1 MLTAEAER
9 IAEIRRENRGDMKIF
24 RQNSVAIYMWLIV
37 VAGTASV
44 LYAAYSLPRGII
56 DGYFL
61 LLTLITA
68 VLGSRIA
75 IRIPAISGNITLED
89 TFVFI
94 ALLLYGGEAA
104 VMIGALA
111 GICSALRISRKV
123 RTVAFGSAS
132 LACSVFTTATVL
144 KFIFG
149 STTNLMKSGASLAI
163 IALCVM
169 GMVQYLLHTGIG
181 SIASALKSNERLW
194 YMWSRNFL
202 WISISYFAGAAG
214 AGFIVSSLGTVRF
227 WAFLVCIPII
237 VIVYFSYDR
246 YMREVKASAR
256 HAEEAERRRAESERQ
271 RAEQAERHVL
281 ELNNYIA
288 EQERISRVLEET
300 KDHFRH
306 AAFHDSLTGLPNRA
320 MFTELLKAEIES
332 SERLDGH
339 MFAVLFLDLDRFK
352 NINDSLGHTHG
363 DLLLVAFA
371 ERLERTLRPVDT
383 LARFG
388 GDEFAI
394 LLSGMTDA
402 TDAVRV
408 AQRIQDE
415 LSQPFVLDKNSAFA
429 TASIG
434 IALSSSGYD
443 RADDILRDADIA
455 MYRAKENGKA
465 RYEVFDQGMHAR
477 AVSRLQLESDL
488 RQAIEQKEFCVY
500 YQPIVCLQTG
510 RLSGFEA
517 LVRWNHPRRGIV
529 SPADFIPVAEETGLI
544 VPIGQWVLN
553 EACSHIRQWQ
563 IDSPSHRSLSLSVN
577 LSARQVA
584 QPDLLE
590 RIKAALEASQL
601 NPHCLKLEITESVV
615 MENAEAA
622 ALMFKQL
629 RSLGVQLSID
639 DFGTG
644 YSSLSYL
651 HRFPLNYLKIDR
663 SFVMRLTTDND
674 NAIVRTISTLAR
686 NLGMEVIAEGVE
698 TEEQYQQLKMLGC
711 EYGQG
716 YLFSRPVENDGV
728 EHLLAQDA
736 RRDTEPDINLE
747 QHGEDVIVSARLVV

>member
-1 MLTAEAER
+1 MWS
-9 IAEIRRENRGDMKIF
+9 I
-24 RQNSVAIYMWLIV
+24 VAV
-37 VAGTASV
+37 GTALV
-44 LYAAYSLPRGII
+44 LYSAVTLPAGII

-61 LLTLITA
+61 LLTLVTA
-68 VLGSRIA
+68 VIGSRIA
-75 IRIPAISGNITLED
+75 IRIPRMNVNITVDD
-89 TFVFI
+89 TFIFI
-94 ALLLYGGEAA
+94 ALLLYGGQAA
-104 VMIGALA
+104 VILGAMA
-111 GICSALRISRKV
+111 GVCAALRISRKV
-123 RTVAFGSAS
+123 RTVAFGSGA
-132 LACSVFTTATVL
+132 LACAVFATATVL
-144 KFIFG
+144 KLTFG
-149 STTNLMKSGASLAI
+149 STSNLLNSGASFAI
-163 IALCVM
+163 IALCLM
-169 GMVQYLLHTGIG
+169 GLVQYLVHTGIG
-181 SIASALKSNERLW
+181 ATASALKANESIW
-194 YMWSRNFL
+194 HMWSRNFL

-214 AGFIVSSLGTVRF
+214 AGFFVNSLGTARF

-237 VIVYFSYDR
+237 IIVYFSYDR

-256 HAEEAERRRAESERQ
+256 HAEEAERARAELEHQ
-271 RAEQAERHVL
+271 RAEQAEKHVQ

-300 KDHFRH
+300 KEHFRH

-332 SERLDGH
+332 SQRRGEH

-371 ERLERTLRPVDT
+371 ERLERTLRPIDT

-394 LLSGMTDA
+394 LLSGMNDA

-415 LSQPFVLDKNSAFA
+415 LTQPFVLYKNSAFA

-465 RYEVFDQGMHAR
+465 RYEVFDHGMHAR

-488 RQAIEQKEFCVY
+488 RQAVEQKEFCVY
-500 YQPIVCLQTG
+500 YQPIVSLQTG
-510 RLSGFEA
+510 RLAGFEA
-517 LVRWNHPRRGIV
+517 LVRWNHPRRGLV

-544 VPIGQWVLN
+544 VPIGEWVLN
-553 EACSHIRQWQ
+553 EACAQVRRWQ

-584 QPDLLE
+584 QPDLLN
-590 RIKAALEASQL
+590 RIKGALEISKL

-622 ALMFKQL
+622 AQMFKQL

-663 SFVMRLTTDND
+663 SFVTRMTTDND

-686 NLGMEVIAEGVE
+686 NLGMEVIAEGIE
-698 TEEQYQQLKMLGC
+698 TEEQFQQLKMLGC
-711 EYGQG
+711 EFGQG
-716 YLFSRPVENDGV
+716 FLFSRPVGSESV
-728 EHLLAQDA
+728 EHLLAQDSK
-736 RRDTEPDINLE
+736 RDAEVDLNLD
-747 QHGEDVIVSARLVV
+747 HSEDEFSVTYSM

>member
-1 MLTAEAER
+1 
-9 IAEIRRENRGDMKIF
+9 MKNL
-24 RQNSVAIYMWLIV
+24 RQHLGGIYMWLV
-37 VAGTASV
+37 VAAGTTAC
-44 LYAAYSLPRGII
+44 LYAAYTVPRGLV
-56 DGYFL
+56 DGYLL

-68 VLGSRIA
+68 VIGSRIA
-75 IRIPAISGNITLED
+75 IRIPQINLNITVDD

-104 VMIGALA
+104 VIIGALA
-111 GICSALRISRKV
+111 GVCSALRISRKP
-123 RTVAFGSAS
+123 RTVAFGGGA
-132 LACSVFTTATVL
+132 LACAVFVTAKVL
-144 KFIFG
+144 NLTFG
-149 STTNLMKSGASLAI
+149 SPTALFSSGPSIAI
-163 IALCVM
+163 IGLSLM
-169 GMVQYLLHTGIG
+169 SIVQYLAHTGLG
-181 SIASALKSNERLW
+181 ATASALKNNESIWR
-194 YMWSRNFL
+194 MWSRNFL

-214 AGFIVSSLGTVRF
+214 AGFIVSSLGTARF

-256 HAEEAERRRAESERQ
+256 HAEEAERARAEAEHE
-271 RAEQAERHVL
+271 RAEQAERHVQ
-281 ELNNYIA
+281 ELNAYIG

-300 KDHFRH
+300 KEHFRH

-320 MFTELLKAEIES
+320 MFTELLKAEMDNS
-332 SERLDGH
+332 QRRDAH

-371 ERLERTLRPVDT
+371 ERLERALRPVDT

-394 LLSGMTDA
+394 LLSGMSDA

-408 AQRIQDE
+408 AQRISEE

-429 TASIG
+429 TSSIG
-434 IALSSSGYD
+434 IALSSTGYD
-443 RADDILRDADIA
+443 RPEDILRDADTA

-488 RQAIEQKEFCVY
+488 RRAVEEKQFCVF
-500 YQPIVCLQTG
+500 YQPIICLENG

-517 LVRWNHPRRGIV
+517 LVRWNHPRRGLV

-544 VPIGQWVLN
+544 VPIGEWVLY
-553 EACSHIRQWQ
+553 EACKHIRKMQVAF
-563 IDSPSHRSLSLSVN
+563 PSHRSLSLSVN

-584 QPDLLE
+584 QPDLLD
-590 RIKAALEASQL
+590 RIQDALAISKL
-601 NPHCLKLEITESVV
+601 DSHCLKLEITESVV

-622 ALMFKQL
+622 TVMFKQL
-629 RSLGVQLSID
+629 RAVGVQLSID

-674 NAIVRTISTLAR
+674 NAIVRTILTLAR
-686 NLGMEVIAEGVE
+686 NLGMEVIAEGIE
-698 TEEQYQQLKMLGC
+698 TEEQYQQLRMLGC

-716 YLFSRPVENDGV
+716 YLFSHPVGNEGV
-728 EHLLAQDA
+728 LHLLAQDA
-736 RRDTEPDINLE
+736 HREANPERPLNPAATE
-747 QHGEDVIVSARLVV
+747 GEVVLAYSM

>member
-1 MLTAEAER
+1 MWSV
-9 IAEIRRENRGDMKIF
+9 IA
-24 RQNSVAIYMWLIV
+24 
-37 VAGTASV
+37 AGAATV
-44 LYAAYSLPRGII
+44 LYSAVTLPAGIV

-68 VLGSRIA
+68 VIGSHIA
-75 IRIPAISGNITLED
+75 IRIPRINVNITVDD

-94 ALLLYGGEAA
+94 ALLIYGSEAA
-104 VMIGALA
+104 VIIGALA
-111 GICSALRISRKV
+111 GVCAALRISRKV
-123 RTVAFGSAS
+123 RTVAYGGGALAS
-132 LACSVFTTATVL
+132 SVFITATAL
-144 KFIFG
+144 KLIFG
-149 STTNLMKSGASLAI
+149 STTNLVNNGASVAI

-169 GMVQYLLHTGIG
+169 GLVQYLVHTGMG
-181 SIASALKSNERLW
+181 ATVSALKANESIWR
-194 YMWSRNFL
+194 MWSRNFL

-214 AGFIVSSLGTVRF
+214 AGFIVNSIGTTRF
-227 WAFLVCIPII
+227 WAFLICIPVI

-256 HAEEAERRRAESERQ
+256 HAEEAERARAELEHQ
-271 RAEQAERHVL
+271 RAEQAEKHVQ

-300 KDHFRH
+300 KEHFRH

-320 MFTELLKAEIES
+320 MFTQLLNAEIES
-332 SERLDGH
+332 SHQRDAH

-371 ERLERTLRPVDT
+371 ERLERALRPVDT

-394 LLSGMTDA
+394 LLSGMADA

-408 AQRIQDE
+408 AKRISDE

-465 RYEVFDQGMHAR
+465 RYEVFDHGMHAR

-488 RQAIEQKEFCVY
+488 RLAIEQKEFCVY

-510 RLSGFEA
+510 RLAGFEA
-517 LVRWNHPRRGIV
+517 LVRWNHPRRGLV
-529 SPADFIPVAEETGLI
+529 EPADFIPVAEETGLI
-544 VPIGQWVLN
+544 VPIGEWVLN
-553 EACSHIRQWQ
+553 EACAQVRQWQ

-584 QPDLLE
+584 QPHLLE
-590 RIKAALEASQL
+590 RIKEALENSKL

-622 ALMFKQL
+622 AQMFKQL

-686 NLGMEVIAEGVE
+686 NLGMEVIAEGIE
-698 TEEQYQQLKMLGC
+698 TEEQHQQLKMLGC

-716 YLFSRPVENDGV
+716 YLFSRPVDSNSV
-728 EHLLAQDA
+728 LHLLAQDSK
-736 RRDTEPDINLE
+736 RDAEPDINLA
-747 QHGEDVIVSARLVV
+747 QPEDGVSLAYSM

>member
-1 MLTAEAER
+1 
-9 IAEIRRENRGDMKIF
+9 
-24 RQNSVAIYMWLIV
+24 MWLIV
-37 VAGTASV
+37 AAGCACV
-44 LYAAYSLPRGII
+44 LYAAYTLPTGSI
-56 DGYFL
+56 DGYLL

-75 IRIPAISGNITLED
+75 IRIPQISGNITLED

-123 RTVAFGSAS
+123 RTVAFASAS
-132 LACSVFTTATVL
+132 LACSVFTTALVL
-144 KFIFG
+144 RLVFG
-149 STTNLMKSGASLAI
+149 STTNLLSNGSSLGI

-169 GMVQYLLHTGIG
+169 GMTQYLLHTGIG
-181 SIASALKSNERLW
+181 SIASALKANQPLW

-214 AGFIVSSLGTVRF
+214 AGFIVSSLGTFRF
-227 WAFLVCIPII
+227 WAFLVCIPIL

-271 RAEQAERHVL
+271 RAEQAERHVQ
-281 ELNNYIA
+281 ELNNYIT

-300 KDHFRH
+300 KEHFRH

-332 SERLDGH
+332 SERLEGH
-339 MFAVLFLDLDRFK
+339 KFAVLFLDLDRFK

-394 LLSGMTDA
+394 LLSGMSDA

-408 AQRIQDE
+408 AKRIQDE
-415 LSQPFVLDKNSAFA
+415 LTQPFVLDKNSAFA

-434 IALSSSGYD
+434 IALSSSGYT
-443 RADDILRDADIA
+443 RAEDILRDADIA

-465 RYEVFDQGMHAR
+465 RYELFDQVMHAR

-488 RQAIEQKEFCVY
+488 RQAIERQEFCVY

-510 RLSGFEA
+510 RLAGFEA

-544 VPIGQWVLN
+544 VPIGQWVLS
-553 EACSHIRQWQ
+553 EACMQVRQWQ
-563 IDSPSHRSLSLSVN
+563 LDSPSHRSLSLSVN

-590 RIKAALEASQL
+590 RINEALESSKL
-601 NPHCLKLEITESVV
+601 NAHCLKLEITESVV

-663 SFVMRLTTDND
+663 SFVTRLTTEND

-686 NLGMEVIAEGVE
+686 NLGMEVIAEGIE

-711 EYGQG
+711 EFGQG
-716 YLFSRPVENDGV
+716 FLFSRPVNSKSV
-728 EHLLAQDA
+728 IHLLAQDA
-736 RRDTEPDINLE
+736 RRDGETSINLDP
-747 QHGEDVIVSARLVV
+747 HVEDSLIVSARLVV

>member
-1 MLTAEAER
+1 MWS
-9 IAEIRRENRGDMKIF
+9 I
-24 RQNSVAIYMWLIV
+24 VA
-37 VAGTASV
+37 AGTAIV
-44 LYAAYSLPRGII
+44 LYSAVTLPAGIV

-68 VLGSRIA
+68 VIGSRIA
-75 IRIPAISGNITLED
+75 IRIPRINVNITVDD
-89 TFVFI
+89 TFIFI
-94 ALLLYGGEAA
+94 ALLLYGGQAA
-104 VMIGALA
+104 VILGTLA
-111 GICSALRISRKV
+111 GICAALRISRKV
-123 RTVAFGSAS
+123 RTVAFSSGA
-132 LACSVFTTATVL
+132 LACAVFATATVL
-144 KFIFG
+144 KVTFG
-149 STTNLMKSGASLAI
+149 STTDLLNSGASLAT
-163 IALCVM
+163 IALCMM
-169 GMVQYLLHTGIG
+169 GLVQYLVHTGIG
-181 SIASALKSNERLW
+181 ATASALKANESVW
-194 YMWSRNFL
+194 HMWSRNFL

-214 AGFIVSSLGTVRF
+214 AGFIVNSLGTARF

-237 VIVYFSYDR
+237 IIVYFSYDR

-256 HAEEAERRRAESERQ
+256 HAEEAERARAELERQ
-271 RAEQAERHVL
+271 RAEQAEKHVQ

-300 KDHFRH
+300 KEHFRH

-332 SERLDGH
+332 SQRRGEH

-371 ERLERTLRPVDT
+371 ERLERTLRPIDT

-394 LLSGMTDA
+394 LLSGMSDA

-415 LSQPFVLDKNSAFA
+415 LSLPFVLDKNSAFA

-443 RADDILRDADIA
+443 RPDDILRDADIA

-465 RYEVFDQGMHAR
+465 RYEVFDHGMHAR

-488 RQAIEQKEFCVY
+488 SQAVERNEFCVY
-500 YQPIVCLQTG
+500 YQPIVSLQTG
-510 RLSGFEA
+510 RLAGFEA
-517 LVRWNHPRRGIV
+517 LVRWNHPRRGLV

-544 VPIGQWVLN
+544 VPIGEWVLN
-553 EACSHIRQWQ
+553 EACARVRQWQ

-584 QPDLLE
+584 QPDLLN
-590 RIKAALEASQL
+590 RIKEALGNSKL

-622 ALMFKQL
+622 AQMFKQL
-629 RSLGVQLSID
+629 RLLGVQLSID

-663 SFVMRLTTDND
+663 SFVSRLTTDND

-686 NLGMEVIAEGVE
+686 NLGMEVIAEGIE
-698 TEEQYQQLKMLGC
+698 TEEQFQQLKMLGC

-716 YLFSRPVENDGV
+716 YLFSRPVANESV
-728 EHLLAQDA
+728 AHLLAQDSQ
-736 RRDTEPDINLE
+736 RDTEPEINLD
-747 QHGEDVIVSARLVV
+747 HSDDKLSVVYSM

>member
-1 MLTAEAER
+1 
-9 IAEIRRENRGDMKIF
+9 
-24 RQNSVAIYMWLIV
+24 MWLV
-37 VAGTASV
+37 VAAGAACV
-44 LYAAYSLPRGII
+44 LYAAWTLPAGIV

-61 LLTLITA
+61 LLMLVTA
-68 VLGSRIA
+68 VIGSRIA
-75 IRIPAISGNITLED
+75 IRIPQINVNITVDD
-89 TFVFI
+89 TFVFM
-94 ALLLYGGEAA
+94 ALLLYGAEAA
-104 VMIGALA
+104 VMTGALA
-111 GICSALRISRKV
+111 GLCSALRISRKV
-123 RTVAFGSAS
+123 RTVAFGSAALS
-132 LACSVFTTATVL
+132 CAVFATAAALT
-144 KFIFG
+144 IAFG
-149 STTNLMKSGASLAI
+149 SPTKLLNREASIAV
-163 IALCVM
+163 IALCLM
-169 GMVQYLLHTGIG
+169 GMVQYLVHTIIG
-181 SIASALKSNERLW
+181 ATASALKANETIWR
-194 YMWSRNFL
+194 MWSRNFL

-214 AGFIVSSLGTVRF
+214 AGFIVNSLGTARF

-237 VIVYFSYDR
+237 IIVYFSYDR

-256 HAEEAERRRAESERQ
+256 HAEEAERARAEIEHQ
-271 RAEQAERHVL
+271 RAEQAERHVQ

-320 MFTELLKAEIES
+320 MFTELLKAEIQS
-332 SERLDGH
+332 SSRHDHL
-339 MFAVLFLDLDRFK
+339 FAVLFLDLDRFK

-408 AQRIQDE
+408 AQRIHDE

-434 IALSSSGYD
+434 IALSSSGYE
-443 RADDILRDADIA
+443 RPEDILRDADTA

-465 RYEVFDQGMHAR
+465 RYELFDHAMHAR

-488 RQAIEQKEFCVY
+488 RQAVEKNEFCVH
-500 YQPIVCLQTG
+500 YQPIVSLRTG
-510 RLSGFEA
+510 RLAGFEA
-517 LVRWNHPRRGIV
+517 LVRWNHPRRGLI
-529 SPADFIPVAEETGLI
+529 SPVDFIPVAEETGLI

-553 EACSHIRQWQ
+553 EACAQLRQWQ
-563 IDSPSHRSLSLSVN
+563 INSPSHRSLSLSVN

-590 RIKAALEASQL
+590 RIKEALDRSKL
-601 NPHCLKLEITESVV
+601 SPHCLKLEITESVV

-686 NLGMEVIAEGVE
+686 NLGMEVIAEGIE

-711 EYGQG
+711 EFGQG
-716 YLFSRPVENDGV
+716 YLFSRPVNHEGV
-728 EHLLAQDA
+728 ARLLAHDA
-736 RRDTEPDINLE
+736 HRDIEPDLDLALPIDDENL
-747 QHGEDVIVSARLVV
+747 VAYSM

>member
-1 MLTAEAER
+1 
-9 IAEIRRENRGDMKIF
+9 MKTL
-24 RQNSVAIYMWLIV
+24 RQNSTGVYMWSV
-37 VAGTASV
+37 VAAGIACCM
-44 LYAAYSLPRGII
+44 YSAVTLPRGII

-68 VLGSRIA
+68 VIGSRIA
-75 IRIPAISGNITLED
+75 IRIPQINVNITVDD

-104 VMIGALA
+104 VIVGALA

-123 RTVAFGSAS
+123 RTVAFGSAA
-132 LACSVFTTATVL
+132 LACAVFVTATVL
-144 KFIFG
+144 KSAFG
-149 STTNLMKSGASLAI
+149 STTGLLKNGASIAI
-163 IALCVM
+163 IALCLM
-169 GMVQYLLHTGIG
+169 GLVQYLVHTGLG
-181 SIASALKSNERLW
+181 ATATALKTNETIWR
-194 YMWSRNFL
+194 MWSRNFL

-214 AGFIVSSLGTVRF
+214 AGFIVSSLGTARF
-227 WAFLVCIPII
+227 WAFLICIPIVI
-237 VIVYFSYDR
+237 IVYFSYDR

-256 HAEEAERRRAESERQ
+256 HAEEAERARAEAEHE
-271 RAEQAERHVL
+271 RAEQAERHVQ
-281 ELNNYIA
+281 ELNNYIT

-332 SERLDGH
+332 SNRRDNH

-394 LLSGMTDA
+394 LLSGMTDS

-443 RADDILRDADIA
+443 RPEDILRDADTA

-465 RYEVFDQGMHAR
+465 RYEVFDHGMHAR

-488 RQAIEQKEFCVY
+488 RQAIERNEVCVY
-500 YQPIVCLQTG
+500 YQPIISLQTG
-510 RLSGFEA
+510 RLHGFEA
-517 LVRWNHPRRGIV
+517 LVRWNHPRRGLV
-529 SPADFIPVAEETGLI
+529 SPVDFIPVAEETGLI

-553 EACSHIRQWQ
+553 EACAQVRQWQ
-563 IDSPSHRSLSLSVN
+563 IDSPVHRSLSLSVN

-590 RIKAALEASQL
+590 RIKEALAASKL

-629 RSLGVQLSID
+629 RLLGVQLSID

-663 SFVMRLTTDND
+663 SFVMRLTTEND

-686 NLGMEVIAEGVE
+686 NLGMEVIAEGIE
-698 TEEQYQQLKMLGC
+698 TDEQYQQLKMLGC

-716 YLFSRPVENDGV
+716 YLFSRPVDKSAV
-728 EHLLAQDA
+728 LHLLTQDSK
-736 RRDTEPDINLE
+736 RDSEPDLNLDP
-747 QHGEDVIVSARLVV
+747 HGDEEVSVAYSM

>member
-1 MLTAEAER
+1 
-9 IAEIRRENRGDMKIF
+9 
-24 RQNSVAIYMWLIV
+24 MWLV
-37 VAGTASV
+37 VAAGAMTC
-44 LYAAYSLPRGII
+44 LYAALTLPPNKV

-68 VLGSRIA
+68 VIGSRIA
-75 IRIPAISGNITLED
+75 IRIPQINVNITVDD

-94 ALLLYGGEAA
+94 ALLIYGGEAA
-104 VMIGALA
+104 VIVGALA
-111 GICSALRISRKV
+111 GVCSALRISRKV
-123 RTVAFGSAS
+123 RTVAFGGAA
-132 LACSVFTTATVL
+132 LACAVFATSTVL
-144 KFIFG
+144 KAVFG
-149 STTNLMKSGASLAI
+149 SITTLMKEEAAI
-163 IALCVM
+163 AITALCLM
-169 GMVQYLLHTGIG
+169 GIVQYLVHTIIG
-181 SIASALKSNERLW
+181 AAATALKAGESVW
-194 YMWSRNFL
+194 HMWTRNFL

-214 AGFIVSSLGTVRF
+214 AGFIVNSLGTARF

-237 VIVYFSYDR
+237 IIVYFSYDR
-246 YMREVKASAR
+246 YMREVRASAR
-256 HAEEAERRRAESERQ
+256 HAEEAERARAESEHE
-271 RAEQAERHVL
+271 RAEQAERHVQ
-281 ELNNYIA
+281 ELNNYIT

-300 KDHFRH
+300 KEHFRH

-320 MFTELLKAEIES
+320 MFTQLLQAEIDS
-332 SERLDGH
+332 SISGKQH
-339 MFAVLFLDLDRFK
+339 SFAVLFLDLDRFK

-394 LLSGMTDA
+394 LISGMSDT

-408 AQRIQDE
+408 AQRIQNE
-415 LSQPFVLDKNSAFA
+415 LSEPFVLDKNSAFA
-429 TASIG
+429 TSSIG
-434 IALSSSGYD
+434 IALSSTGYD
-443 RADDILRDADIA
+443 KPEDILRDADTA

-465 RYEVFDQGMHAR
+465 RYELFDHGMHAR

-488 RQAIEQKEFCVY
+488 RQAVEQKEFCVY
-500 YQPIVCLQTG
+500 YQPIVSLQTG
-510 RLSGFEA
+510 RLAGFEA
-517 LVRWNHPRRGIV
+517 LVRWNHPRRGLV
-529 SPADFIPVAEETGLI
+529 SPLDFIPVAEETGLI
-544 VPIGQWVLN
+544 VPIGEWVLA
-553 EACSHIRQWQ
+553 EACAKVREWQ
-563 IDSPSHRSLSLSVN
+563 AASPSHRSLSLSVN

-584 QPDLLE
+584 QADLLE
-590 RIKAALEASQL
+590 RIKEALETTKLS
-601 NPHCLKLEITESVV
+601 PHCLKLEITESVV

-663 SFVMRLTTDND
+663 SFVTRLTTDND

-686 NLGMEVIAEGVE
+686 NLGMEVIAEGIE

-716 YLFSRPVENDGV
+716 YLFSQPVNDEAV
-728 EHLLAQDA
+728 LHLLARDA
-736 RRDTEPDINLE
+736 HCDLDPEFKLGLQTADEELTV
-747 QHGEDVIVSARLVV
+747 GYSM

>member
-1 MLTAEAER
+1 MKSLRQQLT
-9 IAEIRRENRGDMKIF
+9 G
-24 RQNSVAIYMWLIV
+24 IYMWLVIA
-37 VAGTASV
+37 AGTASV
-44 LYAAYSLPRGII
+44 LYAAATLPAGII

-61 LLTLITA
+61 LLTLVTA
-68 VLGSRIA
+68 VIGSRIA
-75 IRIPAISGNITLED
+75 IRIPRINVNITVDD

-104 VMIGALA
+104 VIIGALA

-123 RTVAFGSAS
+123 RTVAFGSGA
-132 LACSVFTTATVL
+132 LACAVFATATVL
-144 KFIFG
+144 KFTFG
-149 STTNLMKSGASLAI
+149 SSTSLVSRGGSVAI

-169 GMVQYLLHTGIG
+169 GLVQYLVHTGIG
-181 SIASALKSNERLW
+181 ATASALKANESIWR
-194 YMWSRNFL
+194 MWSRNFL
-202 WISISYFAGAAG
+202 WMSISYFAGAAG
-214 AGFIVSSLGTVRF
+214 AGFIVNSLGTARF

-237 VIVYFSYDR
+237 IIVYFSYDR

-256 HAEEAERRRAESERQ
+256 HAEEAERARAELEHQ
-271 RAEQAERHVL
+271 RAEQAEKHVQ
-281 ELNNYIA
+281 ELNNYIV

-300 KDHFRH
+300 KEHFRH

-332 SERLDGH
+332 SNRRDSH

-371 ERLERTLRPVDT
+371 ERLERTLRPIDT

-394 LLSGMTDA
+394 LVSGMTDA

-443 RADDILRDADIA
+443 RPEDILRDADIA

-465 RYEVFDQGMHAR
+465 RYEVFDHGMHAR

-500 YQPIVCLQTG
+500 YQPIVSLQTG
-510 RLSGFEA
+510 RLAGFEA
-517 LVRWNHPRRGIV
+517 LVRWNHPRRGLV

-553 EACSHIRQWQ
+553 EACAHIRQWQ
-563 IDSPSHRSLSLSVN
+563 IDSPSHRALSLSVN

-590 RIKAALEASQL
+590 QIKEALDNSKL
-601 NPHCLKLEITESVV
+601 SPHCLKLEITESVV

-622 ALMFKQL
+622 TLMFKQL
-629 RSLGVQLSID
+629 RLLGVQLSID

-686 NLGMEVIAEGVE
+686 NLGMEVIAEGIE

-716 YLFSRPVENDGV
+716 YLFSRPVDNDGV

-736 RRDTEPDINLE
+736 RRDAEPDLTFDETDEEISM
-747 QHGEDVIVSARLVV
+747 VYSM

>member
-1 MLTAEAER
+1 
-9 IAEIRRENRGDMKIF
+9 
-24 RQNSVAIYMWLIV
+24 MWLV
-37 VAGTASV
+37 VAVGAATC
-44 LYAAYSLPRGII
+44 LFAAYNLPRGVV

-68 VLGSRIA
+68 VIGSRIA
-75 IRIPAISGNITLED
+75 IRIPQINVNITVDD

-104 VMIGALA
+104 ILIGALA
-111 GICSALRISRKV
+111 GVCSALRISRKA
-123 RTVAFGSAS
+123 RTVAFGGGA
-132 LACSVFTTATVL
+132 LACVVLMNYAVL
-144 KFIFG
+144 KFTFG
-149 STTNLMKSGASLAI
+149 SPTALFAHGSSMAVIGLCLMGI
-163 IALCVM
+163 
-169 GMVQYLLHTGIG
+169 VQYLVHTCLGAT
-181 SIASALKSNERLW
+181 ASALKAGESVWR
-194 YMWSRNFL
+194 MWSRNFL

-214 AGFIVSSLGTVRF
+214 AGFIVSSLGTARF

-256 HAEEAERRRAESERQ
+256 HAEEAERARAEAEHE
-271 RAEQAERHVL
+271 RAEQAERHVQ
-281 ELNNYIA
+281 ELNAYIA

-300 KDHFRH
+300 KEHFRH

-320 MFTELLKAEIES
+320 MFTELLKAEMENS
-332 SERLDGH
+332 KRRRDPH

-371 ERLERTLRPVDT
+371 ERLERALRPVDT

-394 LLSGMTDA
+394 LLSGISDA

-415 LSQPFVLDKNSAFA
+415 LSHPFVLDKNSAFA
-429 TASIG
+429 SSSIG

-443 RADDILRDADIA
+443 RPEDILRDADTA

-465 RYEVFDQGMHAR
+465 RYEVFDHGMHAR

-488 RQAIEQKEFCVY
+488 RQAVEQKEFCVY
-500 YQPIVCLQTG
+500 YQPIVSLQTG
-510 RLSGFEA
+510 RLAGFEA
-517 LVRWNHPRRGIV
+517 LVRWNHPRRGLV

-544 VPIGQWVLN
+544 VPIGEWVLQ
-553 EACSHIRQWQ
+553 EACRHIRQCQ
-563 IDSPSHRSLSLSVN
+563 LAHPTHRSLSLSVN

-584 QPDLLE
+584 QPDLLD
-590 RIKAALEASQL
+590 RIKEALAVSKL
-601 NPHCLKLEITESVV
+601 DAHCLKLEITESVV

-629 RSLGVQLSID
+629 RALGVQLSID

-663 SFVMRLTTDND
+663 SFVSRLTTEND

-686 NLGMEVIAEGVE
+686 NLGMEVIAEGIE
-698 TEEQYQQLKMLGC
+698 TEEQYQQLRLLGC

-716 YLFSRPVENDGV
+716 YLFSHPVSNEGV
-728 EHLLAQDA
+728 AHLLAQDA
-736 RRDTEPDINLE
+736 HRDSEPEAIL
-747 QHGEDVIVSARLVV
+747 QSIPAEDEIELQYSM

>member
-1 MLTAEAER
+1 
-9 IAEIRRENRGDMKIF
+9 
-24 RQNSVAIYMWLIV
+24 MWTV
-37 VAGTASV
+37 GAAGAVCV
-44 LYAAYSLPRGII
+44 LYAAYKLQVGII

-75 IRIPAISGNITLED
+75 IRIPKISGNITLED

-123 RTVAFGSAS
+123 RTIAFGSAA
-132 LACSVFTTATVL
+132 LAVSVMATATVL
-144 KFIFG
+144 QLVFG
-149 STTNLMKSGASLAI
+149 STTNLLNRGASHAI

-169 GMVQYLLHTGIG
+169 GLVQYLVHTGIG
-181 SIASALKSNERLW
+181 SIASALKVGESLW
-194 YMWSRNFL
+194 RMWTRNFL

-214 AGFIVSSLGTVRF
+214 AGFIVSSIGTARF
-227 WAFLVCIPII
+227 WAFLICIPII

-256 HAEEAERRRAESERQ
+256 HAEEAERARAELEHQ
-271 RAEQAERHVL
+271 RAEQAEKHVQ

-332 SERLDGH
+332 SKRSNEH

-371 ERLERTLRPVDT
+371 ERLERTLRPIDT

-465 RYEVFDQGMHAR
+465 RYELFDHGMHAR

-500 YQPIVCLQTG
+500 YQPIVSLQTG
-510 RLSGFEA
+510 RLAGFEA
-517 LVRWNHPRRGIV
+517 LVRWNHPRRGLV

-553 EACSHIRQWQ
+553 EACAQVRQWQ

-584 QPDLLE
+584 QPDLLQ
-590 RIKAALEASQL
+590 RIKDALETSKL

-622 ALMFKQL
+622 AQMFKQL
-629 RSLGVQLSID
+629 RALGVQLSID

-686 NLGMEVIAEGVE
+686 NLGMEVIAEGIE

-716 YLFSRPVENDGV
+716 YLFSRPVANEGV
-728 EHLLAQDA
+728 KHLLAQDSK
-736 RRDTEPDINLE
+736 RDAELNLNLD
-747 QHGEDVIVSARLVV
+747 HSEDEFSIAYSM

>member
-1 MLTAEAER
+1 
-9 IAEIRRENRGDMKIF
+9 
-24 RQNSVAIYMWLIV
+24 MWLIV
-37 VAGTASV
+37 AAGTACV
-44 LYAAYSLPRGII
+44 LYAAFMLPTGVI

-61 LLTLITA
+61 LLTLVTA

-75 IRIPAISGNITLED
+75 IRIPKISGNITVDD
-89 TFVFI
+89 TFIFI
-94 ALLLYGGEAA
+94 TLLLYGGEAA

-123 RTVAFGSAS
+123 RTVAFASAALS
-132 LACSVFTTATVL
+132 CSVLATATIL
-144 KFIFG
+144 KFTFG
-149 STTNLMKSGASLAI
+149 STTNLLNNGASLAI
-163 IALCVM
+163 IALCLM
-169 GMVQYLLHTGIG
+169 GLVQYLIHTGIG
-181 SIASALKSNERLW
+181 AAATAIKAGESIWR
-194 YMWSRNFL
+194 MWTRNFL
-202 WISISYFAGAAG
+202 WMSISYFAGAAG
-214 AGFIVSSLGTVRF
+214 AGFIVSSLGTTRF
-227 WAFLVCIPII
+227 WAFLICIPII
-237 VIVYFSYDR
+237 LIIYFSYDR

-256 HAEEAERRRAESERQ
+256 HAEEAERARAEAEHE
-271 RAEQAERHVL
+271 RAEQAERHVQ
-281 ELNNYIA
+281 ELNNYIV

-300 KDHFRH
+300 KEHFRH

-320 MFTELLKAEIES
+320 MFTELLKAEIETS
-332 SERLDGH
+332 KRRSDH

-371 ERLERTLRPVDT
+371 ERLEKALRPVDT

-402 TDAVRV
+402 TDTVRV

-415 LSQPFVLDKNSAFA
+415 LTQPFVLDKNSAFA

-443 RADDILRDADIA
+443 RPEDILRDADTA

-465 RYEVFDQGMHAR
+465 RYELFDHGMHAR

-488 RQAIEQKEFCVY
+488 RQAVEQKEFSVF

-517 LVRWNHPRRGIV
+517 LVRWNHPRRGLV

-544 VPIGQWVLN
+544 VPIGQWVLD
-553 EACSHIRQWQ
+553 EACQHIRECQLY
-563 IDSPSHRSLSLSVN
+563 SPSHRSLSLSVN

-590 RIKAALEASQL
+590 QIKQALATSKL
-601 NPHCLKLEITESVV
+601 NSHCLKLEITESVV

-686 NLGMEVIAEGVE
+686 NLGMEVIAEGIE

-716 YLFSRPVENDGV
+716 YLFSRPVDNNGV
-728 EHLLAQDA
+728 RLLLAHDA
-736 RRDTEPDINLE
+736 KRDLEPDLDLA
-747 QHGEDVIVSARLVV
+747 QPTDDKVSLVYSM

>member
-1 MLTAEAER
+1 
-9 IAEIRRENRGDMKIF
+9 MKAL
-24 RQNSVAIYMWLIV
+24 RQQSTGVYMWSIV
-37 VAGTASV
+37 ALGAMCV
-44 LYAAYSLPRGII
+44 LYAAYTLPSGII
-56 DGYFL
+56 DAYFL
-61 LLTLITA
+61 VLTLVTA
-68 VLGSRIA
+68 VIGSRIA
-75 IRIPAISGNITLED
+75 IRIPRINVNITVDD

-94 ALLLYGGEAA
+94 ALLLYGGQAA
-104 VMIGALA
+104 IIIGALA

-123 RTVAFGSAS
+123 RTVAFGSAA
-132 LACSVFTTATVL
+132 LACAVFATSAVL
-144 KFIFG
+144 KLTFG
-149 STTNLMKSGASLAI
+149 ANTGLLNSGTSFAI
-163 IALCVM
+163 IALCLM
-169 GMVQYLLHTGIG
+169 GLVQYLVHTGIG
-181 SIASALKSNERLW
+181 ATASAFKANESIWR
-194 YMWSRNFL
+194 MWSRNFL
-202 WISISYFAGAAG
+202 WMSISYFAGAAG
-214 AGFIVSSLGTVRF
+214 AGFIVSSLGTARF

-237 VIVYFSYDR
+237 IIVYFSYDR

-256 HAEEAERRRAESERQ
+256 HAEEAERARAELEHE
-271 RAEQAERHVL
+271 RAEQAERHVQ

-300 KDHFRH
+300 KEHFRH

-332 SERLDGH
+332 SKRRNDHL
-339 MFAVLFLDLDRFK
+339 FAVLFLDLDRFK

-371 ERLERTLRPVDT
+371 ERLERTLRPIDT

-408 AQRIQDE
+408 AQRIHDE
-415 LSQPFVLDKNSAFA
+415 LTQPFVLDKNSAFA

-443 RADDILRDADIA
+443 RPEDILRDADTA

-465 RYEVFDQGMHAR
+465 RYEVFDHGMHAR

-500 YQPIVCLQTG
+500 YQPIISLQTG
-510 RLSGFEA
+510 RLHGFEA
-517 LVRWNHPRRGIV
+517 LVRWNHPRRGLV

-553 EACSHIRQWQ
+553 EACAHVRQWQ

-590 RIKAALEASQL
+590 RIKEALKTSKL

-629 RSLGVQLSID
+629 RLLGVQLSID

-686 NLGMEVIAEGVE
+686 NLGMEVIAEGIE
-698 TEEQYQQLKMLGC
+698 TDEQYQQLKMLGC

-716 YLFSRPVENDGV
+716 YLFSRPVDNDRV
-728 EHLLAQDA
+728 PHLLKQDSK
-736 RRDTEPDINLE
+736 RDSEPLLNFDPHSDE
-747 QHGEDVIVSARLVV
+747 EVSVAYSM

>member
-1 MLTAEAER
+1 MQKLRNNLA
-9 IAEIRRENRGDMKIF
+9 GIF
-24 RQNSVAIYMWLIV
+24 MWLV
-37 VAGTASV
+37 VAAG
-44 LYAAYSLPRGII
+44 AATCLFVSYTLPPNRI

-61 LLTLITA
+61 LLIVVTA
-68 VLGSRIA
+68 VIGSRIA
-75 IRIPAISGNITLED
+75 IRIPQINVNITVDD
-89 TFVFI
+89 TFVFTG
-94 ALLLYGGEAA
+94 LLFYGAEAG
-104 VMIGALA
+104 VMISAFA
-111 GICSALRISRKV
+111 GVCSALRISRKV
-123 RTVAFGSAS
+123 RTVAFGGAAM
-132 LACSVFTTATVL
+132 ACAMFATATVL
-144 KFIFG
+144 QAVFG
-149 STTNLMKSGASLAI
+149 STTNLLKGDPAI
-163 IALCVM
+163 AITALCLM
-169 GMVQYLLHTGIG
+169 GLIQYLAHTIIG
-181 SIASALKSNERLW
+181 ATATALKAGDTIW
-194 YMWSRNFL
+194 HMWSRNFL
-202 WISISYFAGAAG
+202 WISISYFAGAVG
-214 AGFIVSSLGTVRF
+214 AGFIVSSLGTARL
-227 WAFLVCIPII
+227 WAFLLGIPII
-237 VIVYFSYDR
+237 IIVYFSYDR
-246 YMREVKASAR
+246 YLREVKASAR
-256 HAEEAERRRAESERQ
+256 HAEEAERRRAESEHQ

-281 ELNNYIA
+281 ELNNYIV

-300 KDHFRH
+300 KEHFRH

-332 SERLDGH
+332 GKRNSDH
-339 MFAVLFLDLDRFK
+339 SFAVLFLDLDRFK

-394 LLSGMTDA
+394 LLSGMSDA

-429 TASIG
+429 TTSIG

-443 RADDILRDADIA
+443 RPEDILRDADTA

-465 RYEVFDQGMHAR
+465 RYEVFDHDMHAR

-488 RQAIEQKEFCVY
+488 RQAIERKEFCVF
-500 YQPIVCLQTG
+500 YQPIVSLQTG
-510 RLSGFEA
+510 RLAGFEA
-517 LVRWNHPRRGIV
+517 LVRWRHPRRGLV

-544 VPIGQWVLN
+544 VPIGECVLA
-553 EACSHIRQWQ
+553 EACARVREWQ
-563 IDSPSHRSLSLSVN
+563 LKSPSHRSLSLSVN

-590 RIKAALEASQL
+590 RIQEALHNSKL
-601 NPHCLKLEITESVV
+601 SPHCLKLEITESVV

-622 ALMFKQL
+622 AAMFKQL

-663 SFVMRLTTDND
+663 SFVTHLTADND

-686 NLGMEVIAEGVE
+686 NLGMEVIAEGIE
-698 TEEQYQQLKMLGC
+698 TEEQHHLLRTLGC

-716 YLFSRPVENDGV
+716 YLFSQPVGTEAV
-728 EHLLAQDA
+728 HLLLAQDA
-736 RRDTEPDINLE
+736 HRDIDPELPFGPAADEEIA
-747 QHGEDVIVSARLVV
+747 VPYSM

>member
-1 MLTAEAER
+1 MESQ
-9 IAEIRRENRGDMKIF
+9 
-24 RQNSVAIYMWLIV
+24 RQKSISVYMWSV
-37 VAGTASV
+37 VAAGIASC
-44 LYAAYSLPRGII
+44 LYAAYTLPRGMI
-56 DGYFL
+56 DGYL
-61 LLTLITA
+61 LLLMLITA
-68 VLGSRIA
+68 IIGSRIA
-75 IRIPAISGNITLED
+75 IRIPQINVNITVDD

-104 VMIGALA
+104 VITGALA
-111 GICSALRISRKV
+111 GVCSALRISRKV
-123 RTVAFGSAS
+123 RTVAFGSAA
-132 LACSVFTTATVL
+132 LACAVFATATVL
-144 KFIFG
+144 KFAFG
-149 STTNLMKSGASLAI
+149 STTGLLKHGSSVAI
-163 IALCVM
+163 IVLCVM
-169 GMVQYLLHTGIG
+169 GLVQYLVHTCIG
-181 SIASALKSNERLW
+181 ATASALKANVSIWR
-194 YMWSRNFL
+194 MWSRNFL
-202 WISISYFAGAAG
+202 CMSISYFAGAAG
-214 AGFIVSSLGTVRF
+214 AGFIVSSLGTTRI
-227 WAFLVCIPII
+227 WAFLICIPIVI
-237 VIVYFSYDR
+237 IVYFSYDR

-256 HAEEAERRRAESERQ
+256 HAEEAERARAELEHE
-271 RAEQAERHVL
+271 RAEQAERHVQ

-300 KDHFRH
+300 KEHFRH

-320 MFTELLKAEIES
+320 MFIQLLQAEIES
-332 SERLDGH
+332 SSRRDDH
-339 MFAVLFLDLDRFK
+339 RFAVLFLDLDRFK

-394 LLSGMTDA
+394 LLSGMIDA

-415 LSQPFVLDKNSAFA
+415 LSHPFVLDKNSAFA

-434 IALSSSGYD
+434 IALSSTGYD
-443 RADDILRDADIA
+443 RPDDILRDADIA

-465 RYEVFDQGMHAR
+465 RYELFDQGMHAR

-488 RQAIEQKEFCVY
+488 RQAIENKEFSVY
-500 YQPIVCLQTG
+500 YQPIVSLQTG
-510 RLSGFEA
+510 RLSGLEA
-517 LVRWNHPRRGIV
+517 LVRWNHPRRGLV

-544 VPIGQWVLN
+544 VTIGRWVLN
-553 EACSHIRQWQ
+553 EACRHVRQWQ

-590 RIKAALEASQL
+590 QIKSALDESKL

-686 NLGMEVIAEGVE
+686 NLGMEVIAEGIE
-698 TEEQYQQLKMLGC
+698 TDEQYQQLKMLGC

-716 YLFSRPVENDGV
+716 YLFSRPVDKDDV
-728 EHLLAQDA
+728 MHLLARDA
-736 RRDTEPDINLE
+736 HRDLEPDLNLNRADDE
-747 QHGEDVIVSARLVV
+747 VTVAYSM

>member
-1 MLTAEAER
+1 
-9 IAEIRRENRGDMKIF
+9 
-24 RQNSVAIYMWLIV
+24 MWLIV
-37 VAGTASV
+37 AAGCACV
-44 LYAAYSLPRGII
+44 LYAAYTLPTGSI
-56 DGYFL
+56 DGYLL

-75 IRIPAISGNITLED
+75 IRIPQISGNITLED

-123 RTVAFGSAS
+123 RTVAFASAS
-132 LACSVFTTATVL
+132 LACSVFTTALVL
-144 KFIFG
+144 RLVFG
-149 STTNLMKSGASLAI
+149 STTNLLSNGSSLGI

-169 GMVQYLLHTGIG
+169 GMTQYLLHTGIG
-181 SIASALKSNERLW
+181 SIASALKANQPLW

-214 AGFIVSSLGTVRF
+214 AGFIVSSLGTFRF
-227 WAFLVCIPII
+227 WAFLVCIPIL

-271 RAEQAERHVL
+271 RAEQAERHVQ
-281 ELNNYIA
+281 ELNNYIT

-300 KDHFRH
+300 KEHFRH

-332 SERLDGH
+332 SERLEGH
-339 MFAVLFLDLDRFK
+339 KFAVLFLDLDRFK

-394 LLSGMTDA
+394 LLSGMSDA

-408 AQRIQDE
+408 AKRIQDE
-415 LSQPFVLDKNSAFA
+415 LTQPFVLDKNSAFA

-434 IALSSSGYD
+434 IALSSSGYT
-443 RADDILRDADIA
+443 RAEDILRDADIA

-465 RYEVFDQGMHAR
+465 RYELFDQVMHAR

-488 RQAIEQKEFCVY
+488 RQAIERQEFCVY

-510 RLSGFEA
+510 RLAGFEA

-544 VPIGQWVLN
+544 VPIGQWVLS
-553 EACSHIRQWQ
+553 EACMQVRQWQ
-563 IDSPSHRSLSLSVN
+563 LDSPSHRSLSLSVN

-590 RIKAALEASQL
+590 RINEALESSKL
-601 NPHCLKLEITESVV
+601 NAHCLKLEITESVV

-663 SFVMRLTTDND
+663 SFVTRLTTEND

-686 NLGMEVIAEGVE
+686 NLGMEVIAEGIE
-698 TEEQYQQLKMLGC
+698 TEEQYQQLTMLGC
-711 EYGQG
+711 EFGQG
-716 YLFSRPVENDGV
+716 FLFSRPVNSESV
-728 EHLLAQDA
+728 IHLLAQDA
-736 RRDTEPDINLE
+736 RRDGEAGINLDP
-747 QHGEDVIVSARLVV
+747 HVEDSLIVSARLVV

>member
-1 MLTAEAER
+1 
-9 IAEIRRENRGDMKIF
+9 
-24 RQNSVAIYMWLIV
+24 MWSV
-37 VAGTASV
+37 VAVGTALV
-44 LYAAYSLPRGII
+44 LYSAVTLPAGIV

-68 VLGSRIA
+68 VIGSHIA
-75 IRIPAISGNITLED
+75 IRIPRINVNITVED

-94 ALLLYGGEAA
+94 ALLLYGSQAA
-104 VMIGALA
+104 VILGALT
-111 GICSALRISRKV
+111 GICCALRISRKV
-123 RTVAFGSAS
+123 RTVAFGSGA
-132 LACSVFTTATVL
+132 LACAVFATGTVL
-144 KFIFG
+144 RFTFG
-149 STTNLMKSGASLAI
+149 STTDLLNGGASLAI
-163 IALCVM
+163 IALCLM
-169 GMVQYLLHTGIG
+169 GLVQYLVHTGIG
-181 SIASALKSNERLW
+181 ATASALKANESIWR
-194 YMWSRNFL
+194 MWSRNFL
-202 WISISYFAGAAG
+202 WMSISYFAGAAG
-214 AGFIVSSLGTVRF
+214 AGFIVNSLGTTRF
-227 WAFLVCIPII
+227 WAFLVSIPII
-237 VIVYFSYDR
+237 IIVYFSYDR

-256 HAEEAERRRAESERQ
+256 HAEEAERARAELEHQ
-271 RAEQAERHVL
+271 RAEQAEKHVA

-300 KDHFRH
+300 KEHFRH

-332 SERLDGH
+332 SKRRGEH

-371 ERLERTLRPVDT
+371 ERLERTLRPIDT

-394 LLSGMTDA
+394 LLSGMSDA

-443 RADDILRDADIA
+443 RPDDILRDADIA

-465 RYEVFDQGMHAR
+465 RYEVFDHGMHAR

-488 RQAIEQKEFCVY
+488 RQAIERNEFCVY
-500 YQPIVCLQTG
+500 YQPIVSLETG
-510 RLSGFEA
+510 RLAGFEA
-517 LVRWNHPRRGIV
+517 LVRWNHPRRGLV

-544 VPIGQWVLN
+544 VPIGEWVLN
-553 EACSHIRQWQ
+553 EACARVRQWQ

-584 QPDLLE
+584 QPDLLN
-590 RIKAALEASQL
+590 RIKEALENSKL
-601 NPHCLKLEITESVV
+601 NSHCLKLEITESVV

-622 ALMFKQL
+622 AQMFKQL

-663 SFVMRLTTDND
+663 SFVSRLTTDND

-686 NLGMEVIAEGVE
+686 NLGMEVIAEGIE
-698 TEEQYQQLKMLGC
+698 TEEQFQQLKMLGC

-716 YLFSRPVENDGV
+716 YLFSRPVANEGV
-728 EHLLAQDA
+728 DHLLSQDSK
-736 RRDTEPDINLE
+736 RDIEPELNLD
-747 QHGEDVIVSARLVV
+747 HSEDELSIVYSM

>member
-1 MLTAEAER
+1 MWTV
-9 IAEIRRENRGDMKIF
+9 
-24 RQNSVAIYMWLIV
+24 VA
-37 VAGTASV
+37 AGTAAC
-44 LYAAYSLPRGII
+44 LYAAYTLPRGLV

-68 VLGSRIA
+68 VIGSRIA
-75 IRIPAISGNITLED
+75 IRIPQVNLNITVDD

-94 ALLLYGGEAA
+94 ALLLYGGESA
-104 VMIGALA
+104 VLIGALT
-111 GICSALRISRKV
+111 GVCSALRISRKP
-123 RTVAFGSAS
+123 RTVAFGGAAV
-132 LACSVFTTATVL
+132 ACAVFVTSKVLTVT
-144 KFIFG
+144 FG
-149 STTNLMKSGASLAI
+149 SPTSLFSRGPSMAI
-163 IALCVM
+163 IGLCLM
-169 GMVQYLLHTGIG
+169 GLAQYLAHTGLG
-181 SIASALKSNERLW
+181 ATASALKAGESLW
-194 YMWSRNFL
+194 HTWSRNFL
-202 WISISYFAGAAG
+202 WISISYFSGAAG
-214 AGFIVSSLGTVRF
+214 AGFIIGSIGTARF

-237 VIVYFSYDR
+237 IIVYFSYDR

-256 HAEEAERRRAESERQ
+256 HAEEAERARAEAEHE
-271 RAEQAERHVL
+271 RAEQAERHVQ
-281 ELNNYIA
+281 ELNAYIA

-300 KDHFRH
+300 KEHFRH

-332 SERLDGH
+332 SKRREHH

-371 ERLERTLRPVDT
+371 ERLERALRPVDT

-394 LLSGMTDA
+394 LLSGMQDA

-408 AQRIQDE
+408 AQRISEE

-443 RADDILRDADIA
+443 RPEDILRDADTA

-465 RYEVFDQGMHAR
+465 RCEVFDHAMHAR

-488 RQAIEQKEFCVY
+488 RQAVELKQFCVY
-500 YQPIVCLQTG
+500 YQPIVCLQSG
-510 RLSGFEA
+510 RLAGFEA
-517 LVRWNHPRRGIV
+517 LVRWNHPRHGLV

-544 VPIGQWVLN
+544 VPIGEWVLH
-553 EACSHIRQWQ
+553 EACRHIREAQK
-563 IDSPSHRSLSLSVN
+563 IFPSHRSLSLSVN

-584 QPDLLE
+584 QTDLLD
-590 RIKAALEASQL
+590 RIKEALAISKL
-601 NPHCLKLEITESVV
+601 NAHCLKLEITESVV

-629 RSLGVQLSID
+629 RALGVQLSID

-663 SFVMRLTTDND
+663 SFVSRLTTDND

-686 NLGMEVIAEGVE
+686 NLGMEVIAEGIE

-711 EYGQG
+711 EFGQG
-716 YLFSRPVENDGV
+716 FLFSHPVNDEGV
-728 EHLLAQDA
+728 LRLLAQDVH
-736 RRDTEPDINLE
+736 RDEDPELALNPATPE
-747 QHGEDVIVSARLVV
+747 EDVAVAYSM

>member
-1 MLTAEAER
+1 
-9 IAEIRRENRGDMKIF
+9 
-24 RQNSVAIYMWLIV
+24 MWLV
-37 VAGTASV
+37 VAAGAATC
-44 LYAAYSLPRGII
+44 LYAAYTLPRGLI

-68 VLGSRIA
+68 VIGSRIA
-75 IRIPAISGNITLED
+75 IRIPQINVNITVDD

-111 GICSALRISRKV
+111 GVCSALRISRKA
-123 RTVAFGSAS
+123 RTVAFGGAA
-132 LACSVFTTATVL
+132 LACAVFATAKVL
-144 KFIFG
+144 NFAFG
-149 STTNLMKSGASLAI
+149 SSTTLFAHGPSMALIGLCLMGI
-163 IALCVM
+163 I
-169 GMVQYLLHTGIG
+169 QYLVHTGIG
-181 SIASALKSNERLW
+181 ATASALKTSESIWR
-194 YMWSRNFL
+194 MWSRNFL
-202 WISISYFAGAAG
+202 WMSISYFAGAAG
-214 AGFIVSSLGTVRF
+214 AGFIVSSLGTARF
-227 WAFLVCIPII
+227 WAFLVCIPIVI
-237 VIVYFSYDR
+237 IVYFSYDR

-256 HAEEAERRRAESERQ
+256 HAEEAERARAEAEHE
-271 RAEQAERHVL
+271 RAEQAERHVQ
-281 ELNNYIA
+281 ELNAYIA

-300 KDHFRH
+300 KEHFRH

-332 SERLDGH
+332 SKRRDSH

-371 ERLERTLRPVDT
+371 ERLERALRPVDT

-394 LLSGMTDA
+394 LLSGMSDA

-408 AQRIQDE
+408 AQRIQEE

-443 RADDILRDADIA
+443 RPEDILRDADTA

-465 RYEVFDQGMHAR
+465 RYEVFDHAMHAR

-488 RQAIEQKEFCVY
+488 RQAVEQKEFCVY
-500 YQPIVCLQTG
+500 YQPIVSLATG
-510 RLSGFEA
+510 RLAGFEA
-517 LVRWNHPRRGIV
+517 LVRWNHPRRGLV
-529 SPADFIPVAEETGLI
+529 SPVDFIPVAEETGLI
-544 VPIGQWVLN
+544 VPIGEWVLQ
-553 EACSHIRQWQ
+553 EACEHIRACQLAF
-563 IDSPSHRSLSLSVN
+563 PAHRSLSLSVN

-584 QPDLLE
+584 QSDLLE
-590 RIKAALEASQL
+590 RIKEALETSRL
-601 NPHCLKLEITESVV
+601 SPHCLKLEITESVV

-629 RSLGVQLSID
+629 RALGVQLSID

-663 SFVMRLTTDND
+663 SFVTRLTTDND

-686 NLGMEVIAEGVE
+686 NLGMEVIAEGIE

-716 YLFSRPVENDGV
+716 FLFSHPVNNQGV
-728 EHLLAQDA
+728 LHLLAQDA
-736 RRDTEPDINLE
+736 RRDDDADLTLHPIASDEDIVLTY
-747 QHGEDVIVSARLVV
+747 AM

>member
-1 MLTAEAER
+1 
-9 IAEIRRENRGDMKIF
+9 MKNQRQQLSGIF
-24 RQNSVAIYMWLIV
+24 MWLV
-37 VAGTASV
+37 VAAGAAAG
-44 LYAAYSLPRGII
+44 LYSAYTLPRGLV

-61 LLTLITA
+61 LLTVVTA
-68 VLGSRIA
+68 AIGSRIA
-75 IRIPAISGNITLED
+75 IRIPKINLNITVDD

-94 ALLLYGGEAA
+94 ALLLYGGEGA
-104 VMIGALA
+104 VLIGALA
-111 GICSALRISRKV
+111 GVCSALRISRKP
-123 RTVAFGSAS
+123 RTVAFGGGA
-132 LACSVFTTATVL
+132 LACAIFANATVL
-144 KFIFG
+144 NLMFG
-149 STTNLMKSGASLAI
+149 SPLSVFSSGPSSALI
-163 IALCVM
+163 GLCVM
-169 GMVQYLLHTGIG
+169 GIVQYLVHTWIG
-181 SIASALKSNERLW
+181 ATASALRSNESIW
-194 YMWSRNFL
+194 WTWSRNFL
-202 WISISYFAGAAG
+202 WMSISYFAGAAG
-214 AGFIVSSLGTVRF
+214 AGFIVSSLGTARF
-227 WAFLVCIPII
+227 WAFLICIPII
-237 VIVYFSYDR
+237 IIVYFSYDR

-256 HAEEAERRRAESERQ
+256 HAEEAERARAEAEHE
-271 RAEQAERHVL
+271 RAEQAERHVQ
-281 ELNNYIA
+281 ELNAYIVD
-288 EQERISRVLEET
+288 QERISRVLEET

-332 SERLDGH
+332 SKRRNGH

-394 LLSGMTDA
+394 LLSGMSDA

-415 LSQPFVLDKNSAFA
+415 LMLPFVLDKNSAFA
-429 TASIG
+429 SSSIG
-434 IALSSSGYD
+434 IALSSTGYD
-443 RADDILRDADIA
+443 RPEDILRDADTA

-465 RYEVFDQGMHAR
+465 RYEVFDHGMHAR

-488 RQAIEQKEFCVY
+488 RQAVEQKEFCVY
-500 YQPIVCLQTG
+500 YQPIVSLQTG
-510 RLSGFEA
+510 RLAGFEA
-517 LVRWNHPRRGIV
+517 LVRWNHPRRGLV

-544 VPIGQWVLN
+544 VPIGEWVLL
-553 EACSHIRQWQ
+553 EACKHIRKCQLAF
-563 IDSPSHRSLSLSVN
+563 PSHRSLSLSVN

-584 QPDLLE
+584 QADLLD
-590 RIKAALEASQL
+590 RIKEALAVSKL
-601 NPHCLKLEITESVV
+601 SPHCLKLEITESVV

-622 ALMFKQL
+622 TLMFRQL
-629 RSLGVQLSID
+629 RALGVQLSID

-663 SFVMRLTTDND
+663 SFVTHITKDND

-686 NLGMEVIAEGVE
+686 NLGMEVIAEGIE
-698 TEEQYQQLKMLGC
+698 TEEQYQQLRMLGC

-716 YLFSRPVENDGV
+716 YLFSHPVHSEGV
-728 EHLLAQDA
+728 LHLLAQDLH
-736 RRDTEPDINLE
+736 RDEDSDLPLTPAVTEDDI
-747 QHGEDVIVSARLVV
+747 VVSYSM

>member
-1 MLTAEAER
+1 
-9 IAEIRRENRGDMKIF
+9 MKSQQQKSASTFI
-24 RQNSVAIYMWLIV
+24 WLV
-37 VAGTASV
+37 VALGAATC
-44 LYAAYSLPRGII
+44 LYAAYYLPANRI

-61 LLTLITA
+61 LLAVITA
-68 VLGSRIA
+68 VIGSRIA
-75 IRIPAISGNITLED
+75 IRIPQINVNITVDD

-94 ALLLYGGEAA
+94 ALLHYGGEAA
-104 VMIGALA
+104 VLIGALA
-111 GICSALRISRKV
+111 GVCSALRISRKL
-123 RTVAFGSAS
+123 RTVAVGGAA
-132 LACSVFTTATVL
+132 LAFAVFATATVL
-144 KFIFG
+144 KLSFG
-149 STTNLMKSGASLAI
+149 STTNLLQRGISTAI
-163 IALCVM
+163 TALCVM
-169 GMVQYLLHTGIG
+169 GLVQYLVHTMIG
-181 SIASALKSNERLW
+181 AIATARKTGDTVW
-194 YMWSRNFL
+194 HMWSRNFL

-214 AGFIVSSLGTVRF
+214 AGFIVSSMGTSRI
-227 WAFLVCIPII
+227 WALLVCIPII
-237 VIVYFSYDR
+237 IIVYFSYDR

-256 HAEEAERRRAESERQ
+256 YAEEAERRRAESEHE
-271 RAEQAERHVL
+271 RAEQAERHVQ

-300 KDHFRH
+300 KEHFRH
-306 AAFHDSLTGLPNRA
+306 AAFHDSLTGLPNRG

-332 SERLDGH
+332 AKQKQDHL
-339 MFAVLFLDLDRFK
+339 FAVLFLDLDRFK
-352 NINDSLGHTHG
+352 NINDSLGHTYG

-371 ERLERTLRPVDT
+371 ERLERTLRPIDT

-394 LLSGMTDA
+394 LISGMSEVTDA
-402 TDAVRV
+402 IRI

-415 LSQPFVLDKNSAFA
+415 LRQPFVLDKNSAFA
-429 TASIG
+429 TSSIG

-443 RADDILRDADIA
+443 KPEDILRDADTA

-465 RYEVFDQGMHAR
+465 RYEVFDHGMHAR

-488 RQAIEQKEFCVY
+488 RQAVEQKEFCVH
-500 YQPIVCLQTG
+500 YQPIVSLETG
-510 RLSGFEA
+510 RLAGFEA
-517 LVRWNHPRRGIV
+517 LVRWNHPRRGLV
-529 SPADFIPVAEETGLI
+529 SPADFIPAAEETGLI
-544 VPIGQWVLN
+544 VPIGEWVLA
-553 EACSHIRQWQ
+553 EACARVREWQ
-563 IDSPSHRSLSLSVN
+563 IASPGHRSLSLSVN

-590 RIKAALEASQL
+590 RIKAALEISKL
-601 NPHCLKLEITESVV
+601 SPHCLKLEITESVV

-663 SFVMRLTTDND
+663 SFVSRLTTDND

-686 NLGMEVIAEGVE
+686 NLGMEVIAEGIE
-698 TEEQYQQLKMLGC
+698 TEEQHQQLRLLGC

-716 YLFSRPVENDGV
+716 FLFSHPVDNQGV
-728 EHLLAQDA
+728 AHLLAQDA
-736 RRDTEPDINLE
+736 HRET
-747 QHGEDVIVSARLVV
+747 VSEVNFGQNSADDEVSVGYSM